1 MGLMMYKLA
10 IGVVIPMLLLLTT
23 CAEQHEYP
31 PIAEGLAVRVTF
43 LHTSDIHSRLLP
55 FRMAV
60 TYTDNSLGLK
70 QENEPF
76 GGVARVAHIIN
87 RERAR
92 GDRVLYVDSG
102 DVFQGAPIF
111 NVFEGEAEFL
121 AMSYLNPDAMVV
133 GNHEFDTGLTN
144 LIHMARDFISFPF
157 LAANY
162 YFMPD
167 NEMGELTH
175 PYTIVNASGIRI
187 GLLGVGDFGS
197 ITSLTDIGN
206 SLKMMPLNNIQVIN
220 DYVNILRPQVDL
232 LCLVSHAGLSD
243 DTEIASETQ
252 GIDIIFGGHL
262 HIVLNPPKV
271 VKNKVGEDVLLV
283 HSGAFAKYV
292 GRLDIVTV
300 KGSDG
305 RTSVV
310 SHDYTLFPVDSTV
323 PEDPKM
329 AQLMEDYRLKLNQQ
343 IDLTSVFGY
352 SPKLLTKYGYEGGDS
367 SLGNLVSEAIRRYAR
382 VDIAFTNTLGIRANM
397 YPGPITLDDLF
408 NVFPFENSITL
419 MYMSGTDLRSLL
431 NYVAQRSSGRGCVS
445 QLQVA
450 GVEFVMN
457 CNPDPPMA
465 YGYCRNCKEDNCL
478 VPCVAK
484 CGKDPKCYGAC
495 IEGYKE
501 CVLAETEK
509 IEDHFCLESC
519 LPLGDTWY
527 SDEMDVESWECF
539 RDCFPRAEEIQLTDC
554 PNPMAV
560 EDISTCDKVPLVEQQ
575 VYEVATND
583 YIARGGSGFTMLKS
597 NNTQEDTG
605 LPLREA
611 VLEVIMT
618 SDKCLNFCLDRDGD
632 MDLGDCSVFQGC
644 IEKVGGFYESFCEKL
659 DKTGGTDVEGEI
671 LGCAVDSA
679 ECWYDSHCYYPE
691 YDCADGECEFCDSS
705 AECLG
710 ADPNSI
716 CVSGRCV
723 KKTHIC
729 VAGRCMRA
737 CESDE
742 DCPGTDS
749 LRELQ
754 CVLGRCQPAPAASC
768 AFDSE
773 CAEPLVQCFGDSP
786 ICNGD
791 EDCDPGFDCRQNMC
805 VPSRKKCT
813 DDTDCGGK
821 KCLFGLC
828 AYSAEKVT
836 CKSSLECLPEGE
848 CRQGICTF
856 PCGNC
861 QADADCPEGLE
872 CLKNYCVHRFA
883 DCDGFRCRT
892 HCINDEQCK
901 SGEVCS
907 SGLCQPTA
915 CFSELTAEEACRM
928 NAVWRASQKCSN
940 VGCVDSRVDG
950 RIGRILPENLGDLE
964 FGFEPENPEDIDY
977 E

>member
-1 MGLMMYKLA
+1 MYKSI
-10 IGVVIPMLLLLTT
+10 IGVLMLLALLST

-31 PIAEGLAVRVTF
+31 AIAEGTAVRITF

-55 FRMAV
+55 YRMAV
-60 TYTDNSLGLK
+60 TYTDKSQGLL

-76 GGVARVAHIIN
+76 GGVARLAHIIN

-92 GDRVLYVDSG
+92 GGRVLYVDSG

-111 NVFEGEAEFL
+111 NVFGGEAEFL

-133 GNHEFDTGLTN
+133 GNHEFDTGLSN
-144 LIHMARDFISFPF
+144 LIDMAKDYISFPF

-175 PYTIVNASGIRI
+175 PYTIVNANGIRI
-187 GLLGVGDFGS
+187 GLIGIGDFGS

-206 SLKMMPLNNIQVIN
+206 SLKMMPLNNIEV
-220 DYVNILRPQVDL
+220 VNNHVNVLRPQVDL

-243 DTEIASETQ
+243 DQEIAAHTR

-271 VKNKVGEDVLLV
+271 VKNLDGEEVLLV

-292 GRLDIVTV
+292 GRLDVVTV
-300 KGSDG
+300 KGADG
-305 RTSVV
+305 RTRVK

-343 IDLTSVFGY
+343 IDLTSVYGY

-419 MYMSGTDLRSLL
+419 MYMSGTDLRELL

-450 GVEFVMN
+450 GIEFVMN
-457 CNPDPPMA
+457 CNADPPKP
-465 YGYCRNCKEDNCL
+465 YYDCRECEGEGCL
-478 VPCVAK
+478 VTCVGK
-484 CGKDPKCYGAC
+484 CGSDTKCVGGC
-495 IEGYKE
+495 IESYKE
-501 CVLAETEK
+501 CVLTQTGK

-519 LPLGDTWY
+519 LPSGDTWFTA
-527 SDEMDVESWECF
+527 DMDKEAWDCF
-539 RDCFPRAEEIQLTDC
+539 RWCFPRAEEIQLTDC

-560 EDISTCDKVPLVEQQ
+560 DDISTCNKVPLVEHQ

-583 YIARGGSGFTMLKS
+583 YIARGGSGFSMLKS
-597 NNTQEDTG
+597 NNTQTDTE
-605 LPLREA
+605 LPLRDA
-611 VLEVIMT
+611 VLEVILT
-618 SDKCLNFCLDRDGD
+618 SDKCLEYCLDRDGD
-632 MDLGDCSVFQGC
+632 MDLADCSVFQGC
-644 IEKVGGFYESFCEKL
+644 IEKVGEFQASFCEKL
-659 DKTGGTDVEGEI
+659 DKTGGKEIEGQ
-671 LGCAVDSA
+671 LQGCAVDTG
-679 ECWYDSHCYYPE
+679 ECWYDSHCYHPE
-691 YDCADGECEFCDSS
+691 FDCAGGQCEYCGSS
-705 AECLG
+705 AECLVN
-710 ADPNSI
+710 DPDSI
-716 CVSGRCV
+716 CVGGFCV

-729 VAGRCMRA
+729 VEGRCMRS
-737 CESDE
+737 CESDD
-742 DCPGTDS
+742 DCPGMDS
-749 LRELQ
+749 LRESQ
-754 CVLGRCQPAPAASC
+754 CVLGRCRPAPAVSC
-768 AFDSE
+768 AIDIE
-773 CAEPLVQCFGDSP
+773 CTSPLPQCFGDSP

-791 EDCDPGFDCRQNMC
+791 EDCDAGFDCRQNMC
-805 VPSRKKCT
+805 IPSRKECSK
-813 DDTDCGGK
+813 DTDCGGK

-828 AYSAEKVT
+828 TYAEEKVA
-836 CKSSLECLPEGE
+836 CKSNASCLPEGE
-848 CRQGICTF
+848 CKGGFCSF

-861 QADADCPEGLE
+861 QADDDCPGSLE
-872 CLKNYCVHRFA
+872 CIKNYCVSRFA
-883 DCDGFRCRT
+883 SCDGFRCRT
-892 HCINDEQCK
+892 HCVNDGNCK
-901 SGEVCS
+901 SGEVCV
-907 SGLCQPTA
+907 GELCQPAA
-915 CFSELTAEEACRM
+915 CFEKLTAEEACRM
-928 NAVWRASQKCSN
+928 NAIWRAAQKCSN

-964 FGFEPENPEDIDY
+964 FGFVPENPEDIDY